1 MVVNEL
7 HYDASNFP
15 CCNHCD
21 KKFNKNTNIA
31 RNVKRHRKTCPSKP
45 VSAATVEVEENIAR
59 NSKRHRKTCPS
70 KPVSAA
76 AVEVEENLMIRSNVA
91 NVKKGTKRP
100 NSTNDNNHIKKKYVE
115 GKNLKKKIKKG
126 VNYND
131 SNVLDK

>member
-45 VSAATVEVEENIAR
+45 VSATTVEVEENIAR

-76 AVEVEENLMIRSNVA
+76 VEVEENLMIRSNVA
-91 NVKKGTKRP
+91 NVKKGTKWP
-100 NSTNDNNHIKKKYVE
+100 NSTTDNNHIKKKICRREESKEENKE
-115 GKNLKKKIKKG
+115 GCKLQ
-126 VNYND
+126 
-131 SNVLDK
+131 